1 MPGVL
6 RTTFLLTALVAA
18 IAPTAC
24 GGGET
29 ESRSERNGYVR
40 ELNAAQQEFATNA
53 STVSQ
58 DGKAASLRQYRRT
71 LKRFE
76 KTIAEF
82 AAKLRRIDVPR
93 VVREEHQQLI
103 AAVTSFGSD
112 FEQITDV
119 LNNPNA
125 RALSEAQAAITT
137 ATQRANAR
145 IEAAAAAIDSKLAD
159 T

>member
-6 RTTFLLTALVAA
+6 RTTSLLVALVAA

-24 GGGET
+24 GGES

-40 ELNAAQQEFATNA
+40 ELNAAQQEFASNA
-53 STVSQ
+53 SSVSQ

-71 LKRFE
+71 LARFE

-82 AAKLRRIDVPR
+82 AAKLRRIEVPR
-93 VVREEHQQLI
+93 VVREEHDQLI

-112 FEQITDV
+112 FEQITEV

-145 IEAAAAAIDSKLAD
+145 IEAAAAAIDSKLGG